1 MSWGQKKIVGKR
13 TTNTIIN
20 STPPKQGEQAFPVGF
35 VDTVLRFP
43 SFYFTL
49 KVEQV
54 LLQAKFPTLL

>member
-1 MSWGQKKIVGKR
+1 M
-13 TTNTIIN
+13 
-20 STPPKQGEQAFPVGF
+20 PPEQGEQAFPVGF

-43 SFYFTL
+43 PFSFIL